1 MGEQQTNN
9 NEVVKKKG
17 MFDRLNW
24 LQKIAIFI
32 IIVIGAIT
40 IIALIFTGTDKFY
53 QFVFNLAII
62 IGCVAIIYFIIQ
74 ATTMMWNKNQYS
86 PREDLRTKYLNMA
99 VFYKPDNV
107 RDLYFTGD
115 RGKKR
120 VTAGK
125 IIGLLGIP
133 YFVGDIKKDNEG
145 KVEYAEVKD
154 VNGKKVPL
162 YENIRLAQ
170 GGDTLFIVEK
180 GFLFKKRH
188 YIRCNKDLHSTL
200 NGDVEI
206 YDINPQPYGFFEYPY
221 KQIQDTIG
229 QIAMQNQLETII
241 ATYEHQHDF
250 ISTGVDS
257 AVYFNPAYRIA
268 IKQGAEMPEE

>member
-1 MGEQQTNN
+1 MNEENN
-9 NEVVKKKG
+9 SQNDQMKKKG

-32 IIVIGAIT
+32 IVVIGAIT
-40 IIALIFTGTDKFY
+40 VIALIFTGTDKFY
-53 QFVFNLAII
+53 QFVFNIAII

-74 ATTMMWNKNQYS
+74 ATTLIFTRKQYS

-99 VFYKPDNV
+99 TFYKPDNV

-115 RGKKR
+115 VGKKK
-120 VTAGK
+120 VLAGK

-133 YFVGDIKKDNEG
+133 YFIGDVVKDDKG
-145 KVEYAEVKD
+145 KVVYTERTGLDGRKMPKYD
-154 VNGKKVPL
+154 
-162 YENIRLAQ
+162 NIRIAD

-188 YIRCNKDLHSTL
+188 YIRCNFKYHGTL

-206 YDINPQPYGFFEYPY
+206 FDINPQSYGFFEYPY
-221 KQIQDTIG
+221 KQFQNNIG

-257 AVYFNPAYRIA
+257 AVFFNPAYRIA

>member
-1 MGEQQTNN
+1 MDNQQTDQ
-9 NEVVKKKG
+9 VKKKG
-17 MFDRLNW
+17 MFDKMNW
-24 LQKIAIFI
+24 LQKLA
-32 IIVIGAIT
+32 IIVIIAIGGIT
-40 IIALIFTGTDKFY
+40 IISLIFTGTDKFY
-53 QFVFNLAII
+53 QFMFNLAII

-74 ATTMMWNKNQYS
+74 ATTLIFTQKQYS
-86 PREDLRTKYLNMA
+86 PREDLKTKYLNMA

-115 RGKKR
+115 VGKKR
-120 VTAGK
+120 VSAGR

-133 YFVGDIKKDNEG
+133 YFIGDIKKDEKG
-145 KVEYAEVKD
+145 KIKYSKSIGVD
-154 VNGKKVPL
+154 GKKTPL
-162 YENIRLAQ
+162 YDNIRLAE

-180 GFLFKKRH
+180 GSLFKKKH
-188 YIRCNKDLHSTL
+188 YIRCNKEYHSSL

-221 KQIQDTIG
+221 KQIQTNIG
-229 QIAMQNQLETII
+229 QIAMQNQLETIV

-257 AVYFNPAYRIA
+257 AVFFNPAYRIA
-268 IKQGAEMPEE
+268 IKQNAEMPEE